1 MVPPFPKPA
10 PSPTP
15 CALTPLQPDLRS
27 PSLLTGCWRCR
38 PRGLLISCALLA
50 PRLEQG
56 SDALKPQSRPKAL
69 HWEARTEKPVAL
81 ELVPVAPEVGSA
93 AAGESLGLLF

>member
-15 CALTPLQPDLRS
+15 CALTLLQPDLRIS
-27 PSLLTGCWRCR
+27 QLTHRVLEMPPTWAPYLLCPAR
-38 PRGLLISCALLA
+38 PQAGA
-50 PRLEQG
+50 G
-56 SDALKPQSRPKAL
+56 SDALKPQSRPEAL

-81 ELVPVAPEVGSA
+81 ELVPVAPRVGSA